1 MNMSGREGATSVVS
15 FRKLNRRD
23 ELENGLIMRH
33 SQQYRTTPFFV
44 LVKYRRTMYT
54 LPWLPFVVFDD
65 DEMMSDDD
73 DDDARTVMRIMI
85 YSGGDE
91 C

>member
-1 MNMSGREGATSVVS
+1 
-15 FRKLNRRD
+15 
-23 ELENGLIMRH
+23 
-33 SQQYRTTPFFV
+33 
-44 LVKYRRTMYT
+44 MYT

-91 C
+91 CWNGAKEFWDAALRIGFIRVFWLRHDLTTSRRIEE